1 MHCNDAFASKK
12 KVMVLKLYY
21 KSSWVQSSAIRGL
34 VYSVLNILTR
44 CKFRNKNTN
53 KDNYTININFINT
66 NYSSSSI
73 IFVNKLHFYHL
84 HFYFHYDLLSWL
96 YHCDTNHII
105 SLNLP
110 LCYSE
115 RGHKSTNNCYILYKQ
130 DRYSSPHCLLQRSAS
145 TALYPQD

>member
-44 CKFRNKNTN
+44 CKFRNKNTT

-66 NYSSSSI
+66 SYSLSSI
-73 IFVNKLHFYHL
+73 TFINKL
-84 HFYFHYDLLSWL
+84 YFLSFAFL
-96 YHCDTNHII
+96 FPLRPTQLAL
-105 SLNLP
+105 SLR
-110 LCYSE
+110 Y
-115 RGHKSTNNCYILYKQ
+115 KSYNIFEPTFVL
-130 DRYSSPHCLLQRSAS
+130 
-145 TALYPQD
+145 